1 MGGLDLFGCLWL
13 FFVYSFFGWIAE
25 TCFCVLKYRKFMN
38 RGMLNSPLCIVYG
51 IAAVIITIGFPE
63 LFDEIPILFL
73 GCAGVSTLLEWF
85 TAKILEKLDH
95 KKWWDYSSKRWN
107 LDGYICL
114 QYSIVW
120 GILGVLSVKFVTPVL
135 MKLYHM
141 VPSFMMQ
148 IALWALLG
156 VLIVDIL
163 GSTYIIRG
171 SVKKNDTIQKI
182 DHELYS
188 RKKRFGRWLE
198 KHILMRV
205 EKAYPAINEGERVEK
220 EKITVFAEGC
230 SFYKLVLLFFIGA
243 FAGDLIETIFC
254 RITMGYWM
262 SRSSVVW
269 GPFSIVWGLAMVV
282 ATSLLYNYRNR
293 SSSFIF
299 AMGTVLGGVYE
310 YLCSVF
316 TEIVFGKIFWD
327 YSGFMFNIG
336 GRINLLFCFFWGIA
350 AVVWFKILYPRMKGV
365 YPYLSKWIEKIPMLA
380 GKIITWCLII
390 FMAADSLVSAAALM
404 RQDQREKNIPASNVV
419 QQWLDENYD
428 DETLY
433 KIYPKAKK
441 PKKVDKSENIT
452 YSNTRNDAAL

>member
-13 FFVYSFFGWIAE
+13 FFVYSFLGWIAE

-73 GCAGVSTLLEWF
+73 GCVGVSTLLEWF

-171 SVKKNDTIQKI
+171 SVKRNDTIQKI

-243 FAGDLIETIFC
+243 FAGDLIETVFC

-269 GPFSIVWGLAMVV
+269 GPFSIVWGFAMVV

-350 AVVWFKILYPRMKGV
+350 GVVWLKGV

-380 GKIITWCLII
+380 GKIITWCFII

>member
-1 MGGLDLFGCLWL
+1 M
-13 FFVYSFFGWIAE
+13 
-25 TCFCVLKYRKFMN
+25 R
-38 RGMLNSPLCIVYG
+38 
-51 IAAVIITIGFPE
+51 E
-63 LFDEIPILFL
+63 LVHFL
-73 GCAGVSTLLEWF
+73 SGF

-171 SVKKNDTIQKI
+171 SVKRNDTIQKI

-230 SFYKLVLLFFIGA
+230 SFYKLCI
-243 FAGDLIETIFC
+243 
-254 RITMGYWM
+254 
-262 SRSSVVW
+262 
-269 GPFSIVWGLAMVV
+269 
-282 ATSLLYNYRNR
+282 
-293 SSSFIF
+293 
-299 AMGTVLGGVYE
+299 
-310 YLCSVF
+310 
-316 TEIVFGKIFWD
+316 IVFYRCICRRFDRD
-327 YSGFMFNIG
+327 Y
-336 GRINLLFCFFWGIA
+336 
-350 AVVWFKILYPRMKGV
+350 ILPYHDGV
-365 YPYLSKWIEKIPMLA
+365 
-380 GKIITWCLII
+380 
-390 FMAADSLVSAAALM
+390 
-404 RQDQREKNIPASNVV
+404 
-419 QQWLDENYD
+419 LDEQ
-428 DETLY
+428 
-433 KIYPKAKK
+433 KQRCMGSI
-441 PKKVDKSENIT
+441 
-452 YSNTRNDAAL
+452 

>member
-1 MGGLDLFGCLWL
+1 MGGIDLFGCLWL
-13 FFVYSFFGWIAE
+13 FFVYSFLGWIAE

-85 TAKILEKLDH
+85 TAKIFEKLDH

-148 IALWALLG
+148 ITLWALLG

-171 SVKKNDTIQKI
+171 SVKRNDTIQKI

-205 EKAYPAINEGERVEK
+205 EKAYPAINEGERLEK
-220 EKITVFAEGC
+220 EKTTVFAKGC

-243 FAGDLIETIFC
+243 FAGDLIETVFC

-269 GPFSIVWGLAMVV
+269 GPFSIVWGFAMVV

-350 AVVWFKILYPRMKGV
+350 GVVWLKGV
-365 YPYLSKWIEKIPMLA
+365 YPYLSKCIEKIPMLA

>member
-1 MGGLDLFGCLWL
+1 
-13 FFVYSFFGWIAE
+13 
-25 TCFCVLKYRKFMN
+25 
-38 RGMLNSPLCIVYG
+38 
-51 IAAVIITIGFPE
+51 
-63 LFDEIPILFL
+63 
-73 GCAGVSTLLEWF
+73 
-85 TAKILEKLDH
+85 
-95 KKWWDYSSKRWN
+95 
-107 LDGYICL
+107 
-114 QYSIVW
+114 
-120 GILGVLSVKFVTPVL
+120 
-135 MKLYHM
+135 
-141 VPSFMMQ
+141 
-148 IALWALLG
+148 
-156 VLIVDIL
+156 
-163 GSTYIIRG
+163 
-171 SVKKNDTIQKI
+171 
-182 DHELYS
+182 
-188 RKKRFGRWLE
+188 
-198 KHILMRV
+198 MRV

-310 YLCSVF
+310 YLCGVF

-350 AVVWFKILYPRMKGV
+350 GVVWLKGV

>member
-1 MGGLDLFGCLWL
+1 
-13 FFVYSFFGWIAE
+13 
-25 TCFCVLKYRKFMN
+25 
-38 RGMLNSPLCIVYG
+38 
-51 IAAVIITIGFPE
+51 
-63 LFDEIPILFL
+63 
-73 GCAGVSTLLEWF
+73 
-85 TAKILEKLDH
+85 
-95 KKWWDYSSKRWN
+95 
-107 LDGYICL
+107 
-114 QYSIVW
+114 
-120 GILGVLSVKFVTPVL
+120 

-171 SVKKNDTIQKI
+171 SVKRNDTIQKI

-205 EKAYPAINEGERVEK
+205 EKAYPAINEGERLEK
-220 EKITVFAEGC
+220 EKTTVFAEGC

-243 FAGDLIETIFC
+243 FAGDLIETVFC

-269 GPFSIVWGLAMVV
+269 GPFSIVWGFAMVV

-336 GRINLLFCFFWGIA
+336 GRVNLLFCFFWGIA
-350 AVVWFKILYPRMKGV
+350 GVVWLKGV
-365 YPYLSKWIEKIPMLA
+365 YPYLSKCIEKIPMLA

>member
-1 MGGLDLFGCLWL
+1 MIFWDL
-13 FFVYSFFGWIAE
+13 
-25 TCFCVLKYRKFMN
+25 
-38 RGMLNSPLCIVYG
+38 
-51 IAAVIITIGFPE
+51 
-63 LFDEIPILFL
+63 
-73 GCAGVSTLLEWF
+73 
-85 TAKILEKLDH
+85 
-95 KKWWDYSSKRWN
+95 
-107 LDGYICL
+107 
-114 QYSIVW
+114 
-120 GILGVLSVKFVTPVL
+120 
-135 MKLYHM
+135 
-141 VPSFMMQ
+141 
-148 IALWALLG
+148 
-156 VLIVDIL
+156 
-163 GSTYIIRG
+163 TYIIRG
-171 SVKKNDTIQKI
+171 SVKRNDTIQKI

-269 GPFSIVWGLAMVV
+269 GPFSIVWGLAMVGGNI
-282 ATSLLYNYRNR
+282 ALYNYRNR

-336 GRINLLFCFFWGIA
+336 GRINLLF
-350 AVVWFKILYPRMKGV
+350 
-365 YPYLSKWIEKIPMLA
+365 
-380 GKIITWCLII
+380 
-390 FMAADSLVSAAALM
+390 
-404 RQDQREKNIPASNVV
+404 
-419 QQWLDENYD
+419 
-428 DETLY
+428 
-433 KIYPKAKK
+433 
-441 PKKVDKSENIT
+441 
-452 YSNTRNDAAL
+452 